1 MTTTSM
7 QMIASRKFQFAPAHS
22 LAVAEGL
29 YQKGLLSYPRTET
42 EIFPESMDLAAL
54 VREQI
59 LHPQWGGFAQQ
70 VLANGVNPRT
80 SLASTY
86 PKLLHPP
93 LVLSSS
99 RPCFNAGCARTHVC
113 AYLCAHPHAHLRP
126 HLNEQ
131 CMLTWQ
137 QT

>member
-7 QMIASRKFQFAPAHS
+7 QMIASRRFQFAPAHS

-86 PKLLHPP
+86 SKLLHPP

-99 RPCFNAGCARTHVC
+99 RLLVLVLMQAAHARTCVHT
-113 AYLCAHPHAHLRP
+113 CAHTRTHIYARTSTS
-126 HLNEQ
+126 NA
-131 CMLTWQ
+131 C
-137 QT
+137 